1 MWETGYKLLHV
12 PSRFTYERYIHI
24 DQFTQVQ
31 ELLNHFHEFLFWHNP
46 VMFYTMID
54 TTFSI
59 STNASSFGYIW
70 IHSPYSIDFTDAP
83 DIREILGLDGRTVI
97 LPASFYG
104 SNVIDITRNRQVN
117 QVYSSLVRSSDLKIA
132 NQNNNL
138 STTMI
143 FDDPTTNYCRSVED
157 KCIPMITRSDRL
169 MLLKGFERFQT
180 SYLSSEWYEE

>member
-1 MWETGYKLLHV
+1 
-12 PSRFTYERYIHI
+12 
-24 DQFTQVQ
+24 
-31 ELLNHFHEFLFWHNP
+31 
-46 VMFYTMID
+46 MFYTMID

-104 SNVIDITRNRQVN
+104 SNVINITRNRQVI
-117 QVYSSLVRSSDLKIA
+117 QVYSTIVRSSNLKIA

-180 SYLSSEWYEE
+180 SYLSSE